1 MGVAS
6 PVMVVWSLL
15 PQLVPMWV
23 VVVEVP
29 RNLSVV
35 FRSNLTMR
43 CRLVSVVVLLVPV
56 PLQPLGMVDYQI
68 LMRVFA
74 ALVVLAHFS
83 HNGRF
88 VMFSNLGDQESGL
101 LCPPSYVELQDLI
114 LRQYY
119 FLCPK
124 FLHEAPVELE
134 DAIFDSLHIV
144 RCHS

>member
-1 MGVAS
+1 MGMAS

-15 PQLVPMWV
+15 LQLVPMWV

-29 RNLSVV
+29 CNLPVV
-35 FRSNLTMR
+35 FGSNLTMR
-43 CRLVSVVVLLVPV
+43 RRLVSVVVLLVPV
-56 PLQPLGMVDYQI
+56 PLQPLSMVDYQI

-88 VMFSNLGDQESGL
+88 VMFGNLGDQESGL
-101 LCPPSYVELQDLI
+101 LCPPSYVELRDLI
-114 LRQYY
+114 LQRYY
-119 FLCPK
+119 FLHPK

-144 RCHS
+144 RCCS